1 MSLESGHPLRLL
13 RRHAVTPQD
22 IHQVHQDHVP
32 SLPDGFGGLGST
44 PICPVHGMVFP
55 AEPSSIA
62 EAKILTLQGHPE
74 FSPDIV
80 TEIINVR
87 EAKGILSAEFAEQSR
102 QDAALH
108 DQGVALGGVILN
120 MIGA

>member
-1 MSLESGHPLRLL
+1 
-13 RRHAVTPQD
+13 
-22 IHQVHQDHVP
+22 
-32 SLPDGFGGLGST
+32 
-44 PICPVHGMVFP
+44 MVLP

-62 EAKILTLQGHPE
+62 EAKIFTLQGHPE

-87 EAKGILSAEFAEQSR
+87 EAKGILTADFAEQSR
-102 QDAALH
+102 KDAALH